1 MRRGLATMVPVRA
14 LSLFTWQEVETLVA
28 GKPDVDIALLKRHTR
43 YEQYTASHPVIRR
56 FWRVFASLTQE
67 DRSRYVRFVWGR
79 SRLPSDGGTW
89 TSSHTIQKQS
99 GGDRTLPMA
108 HTCFFTIGACPLCG
122 PVIALRLA
130 ALPKPSAAADLPE
143 YTTDERMRW
152 GLLTAI
158 AYGQGGILNS

>member
-130 ALPKPSAAADLPE
+130 APQVFCCCRPPRVHDRRAHALGPPHGHCLWPGWHS
-143 YTTDERMRW
+143 
-152 GLLTAI
+152 
-158 AYGQGGILNS
+158 